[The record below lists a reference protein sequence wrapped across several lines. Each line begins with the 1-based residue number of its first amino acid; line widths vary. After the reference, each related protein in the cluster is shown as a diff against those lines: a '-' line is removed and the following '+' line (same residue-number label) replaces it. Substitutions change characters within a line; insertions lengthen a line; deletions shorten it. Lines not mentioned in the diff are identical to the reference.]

1 MLHTHEVTGSSPV
14 VSTKTK
20 PPSKRWWFLF
30 WWLRDSNPF
39 QWERCDYNLCG
50 GMASRNVAAMIHR
63 HPALGAGIVVHL
75 NLLRTM
81 KKRMSFRPQRSG
93 VEESTTLEKNQHK
106 IKSATWEDSSTRFRS
121 LGMTYRG
128 VVPFCP
134 HGLYSERCMVV
145 LRAANQNLLIAGGN
159 HTLIPSM
166 DHRRY
171 IAWYRSTA
179 QVVFG
184 TWRAA
189 NSRPY
194 RRSTF
199 APIVP
204 TMRNVLPPIIL
215 PQRKI
220 PTGRFRN
227 RFRGGV
233 VYLARMPR
241 V

>member
-1 MLHTHEVTGSSPV
+1 
-14 VSTKTK
+14 
-20 PPSKRWWFLF
+20 
-30 WWLRDSNPF
+30 
-39 QWERCDYNLCG
+39 
-50 GMASRNVAAMIHR
+50 
-63 HPALGAGIVVHL
+63 
-75 NLLRTM
+75 M
-81 KKRMSFRPQRSG
+81 KKACHSDRS
-93 VEESTTLEKNQHK
+93 EAEWRNPPRWRKNQHK